1 MSTMLSKYK
10 LEIAGLIIGS
20 IAGWCYWYFVGC
32 ASGTCPI
39 TSKPLNS
46 ALYGAVMGAL
56 LLSLF
61 KKEKKPN
68 QIINQSSKN
77 E

>member
-1 MSTMLSKYK
+1 MGAKFVKYR
-10 LEIAGLIIGS
+10 LEIAGLIIGA

-46 ALYGAVMGAL
+46 ALYGSVVGVL
-56 LLSLF
+56 VLSLF
-61 KKEKKPN
+61 KKETSK
-68 QIINQSSKN
+68 SSS
-77 E
+77 

>member
-1 MSTMLSKYK
+1 MFSKYR
-10 LEIAGLIIGS
+10 LGIAGLFIGA

-46 ALYGAVMGAL
+46 TVYGAVVGSL
-56 LLSLF
+56 LLSMF
-61 KKEKKPN
+61 KKEKGKA
-68 QIINQSSKN
+68 IN
-77 E
+77 

>member
-1 MSTMLSKYK
+1 MNTMLSKYK
-10 LEIAGLIIGS
+10 LEIAGLIIGA

-46 ALYGAVMGAL
+46 AIYGAVLGAL
-56 LLSLF
+56 VLSLL
-61 KKEKKPN
+61 KKDK
-68 QIINQSSKN
+68 QIKSNNKSNQS
-77 E
+77 